1 MSLCLSTS
9 AVCSRYAL
17 LLYWAHWN
25 PLMIH
30 GGINRR
36 RTCIDIL
43 DDDSLLFIFYLCR
56 PVPFEEGN
64 NDHDG
69 VMEEERWEGESYWWY
84 MLAWVC
90 RRWRHLILVAPS
102 YLGVSLVCRPGTP
115 VADMLAYSPPLPLV
129 IDHLHHFRDITAEDE
144 EGILLA
150 LKHRDRVRRI
160 RFQVQGTVPSLERVI
175 AAIDGGFPMLQ
186 CLYIQLVFT
195 SVNWSLPS
203 TLFTPQ
209 LRHLRLSELPF
220 PIEYPLPAG
229 LVTLS
234 LEFITPSA
242 NFGPNE
248 LLQQLSL
255 VPHLKTLTIT
265 FDSLLSDQDIERKL
279 LQTPLLTHI
288 TLINLRW
295 FMFKGP
301 STYIKSVLPRIA
313 MPLLKVAEFRLPKPP
328 HFALSISLVLTF
340 VYRAENPRFRD
351 VRVTFD
357 TWRVVVT
364 MYPHEETGMPA
375 LRLQDVCRVSAE
387 GLVSTLRRFRAM
399 GPVFSE
405 VELLTLE
412 DKTPFGLH
420 KNSSIRTDWHELLG
434 FFTKVR
440 TLHVARGDLIE
451 ELSHYLQPHG
461 DESPIELLPMLGVL
475 SCPKGSHMGE
485 SCESFLAARRDA
497 GHAVT
502 ISHH

>member
-1 MSLCLSTS
+1 M
-9 AVCSRYAL
+9 
-17 LLYWAHWN
+17 
-25 PLMIH
+25 
-30 GGINRR
+30 
-36 RTCIDIL
+36 
-43 DDDSLLFIFYLCR
+43 
-56 PVPFEEGN
+56 EEG
-64 NDHDG
+64 
-69 VMEEERWEGESYWWY
+69 EWEGESYWWY

-102 YLGVSLVCRPGTP
+102 YLGLSLICGPGKP
-115 VADMLAYSPPLPLV
+115 VADMLAHSPPLPLV
-129 IDHLHHFRDITAEDE
+129 IDHVHPFRGITVEDE

-150 LKHRDRVRRI
+150 LKHRDRVRCI
-160 RFQVQGTVPSLERVI
+160 RFEIYGTEAVPSLERVI
-175 AAIDGGFPMLQ
+175 AAIDGGFPMLEY
-186 CLYIQLVFT
+186 LYIQLVFT

-209 LRHLRLSELPF
+209 LRHFRLSELPF

-234 LEFITPSA
+234 LESIIPSA

-255 VPHLKTLTIT
+255 VPQLKTFTIT
-265 FDSLLSDQDIERKL
+265 FDSLLSDQDIEGKL
-279 LQTPLLTHI
+279 LQTPLSTHLT
-288 TLINLRW
+288 LPNLRW
-295 FMFKGP
+295 FVFKGP

-313 MPLLKVAEFRLPKPP
+313 MPLLKVAEFRLAKSP
-328 HFALSISLVLTF
+328 HLGFSVPLVLQF
-340 VYRAENPRFRD
+340 VCKTENPRFRD

-357 TWRVVVT
+357 TWCVVVT
-364 MYPHEETGMPA
+364 MYPHEGTGMPT
-375 LRLQDVCRVSAE
+375 LRLRDVCRVSVE

-399 GPVFSE
+399 GPSFSE

-420 KNSSIRTDWHELLG
+420 KNFTIRTDWRELLG

-440 TLHVARGDLIE
+440 TLHVAGGYLIE
-451 ELSHYLQPHG
+451 ELSHHLQPHD
-461 DESPIELLPMLGVL
+461 DESPIELLPMLGML
-475 SCPKGSHMGE
+475 SCPKGSHVGE
-485 SCESFLAARRDA
+485 SCESFLAARRDV